1 MTVIPSSWEEEVG
14 QSWSEAHVGKSARP
28 ILKNNLKQKGLPSKH
43 KALIQNQVYEKGRKE
58 RRKGGKKGGWGGGR
72 KEGRKRGRKGG
83 IERGSKGGREEGR
96 IGEGGRRGEKKEGRK
111 ERRQAQPRE
120 RH

>member
-58 RRKGGKKGGWGGGR
+58 RRKGGREGR
-72 KEGRKRGRKGG
+72 KEGRRKGG
-83 IERGSKGGREEGR
+83 RD
-96 IGEGGRRGEKKEGRK
+96 RR
-111 ERRQAQPRE
+111 
-120 RH
+120 